1 MKNLVISLFV
11 LMGLSGFVHAEG
23 DVEAGKTKAAV
34 CGGCHGADGNSS
46 VAAFPKLA
54 GQNVKYL
61 IKQMEDIKKGID
73 KGGRSVPVMTGL
85 LDDKSD
91 QDMQD
96 IAAYYSSQFPSIGA
110 ANKDLIELGEK
121 IYRAGSKESG
131 VSACTACHSPTGK
144 GNAMAGFPS
153 LGGQHADYIAAQL
166 RAFRE
171 GERINDGDAKMMRS
185 VAFRLTNKEIDAV
198 ASYISGLH

>member
-1 MKNLVISLFV
+1 MKKLFIGLLV
-11 LMGLSGFVHAEG
+11 LMGVSGFANAAG
-23 DVEAGKTKAAV
+23 DAEAGKSKAAM
-34 CGGCHGADGNSS
+34 CAGCHGADGNSA

-61 IKQMEDIKKGID
+61 VKQMNDIKSGD
-73 KGGRSVPVMTGL
+73 RVVLEMTGL
-85 LDDKSD
+85 LNGSSE
-91 QDMQD
+91 QDMED
-96 IAAYYSSQFPSIGA
+96 IAAYFSSQFPSVGA
-110 ANKDLIELGEK
+110 ANKDLVAVGEK
-121 IYRAGSKESG
+121 IYRAGNKDSG

-144 GNAMAGFPS
+144 GNSMAGFPS
-153 LGGQHADYIAAQL
+153 LSGQHADYIAKQL

-171 GERINDGDAKMMRS
+171 GERTNDGDAKMMRS

>member
-1 MKNLVISLFV
+1 MSMKNLLLSLFV
-11 LMGLSGFVHAEG
+11 LMGVSGLVHAEG
-23 DVEAGKTKAAV
+23 DAEAGKSKAAM
-34 CGGCHGADGNSS
+34 CAGCHGGDGNSA
-46 VAAFPKLA
+46 VPAFPKLA

-61 IKQMEDIKKGID
+61 VKQMQDIKAGD
-73 KGGRSVPVMTGL
+73 RSVPAMTGL
-85 LDDKSD
+85 LNASSD

-96 IAAYYSSQFPSIGA
+96 IAAYFSSQFASIGA
-110 ANKDLIELGEK
+110 ANKDLVELGEK
-121 IYRAGSKESG
+121 VYRAGTKESG

-144 GNAMAGFPS
+144 GNAMAGFPT

-171 GERINDGDAKMMRS
+171 GERTNDGDAKMMRS

>member
-1 MKNLVISLFV
+1 MKKLFIGLLV
-11 LMGLSGFVHAEG
+11 LMGVSGFANAAG
-23 DVEAGKTKAAV
+23 DAEAGKSKAAM
-34 CGGCHGADGNSS
+34 CAGCHGADGNSA

-61 IKQMEDIKKGID
+61 VKQMNDIKSGD
-73 KGGRSVPVMTGL
+73 RAVLEMTGL
-85 LDDKSD
+85 LNGSSE
-91 QDMQD
+91 QDMED
-96 IAAYYSSQFPSIGA
+96 IAAYFSSQFPSVGA
-110 ANKDLIELGEK
+110 ANKDLVALGEK
-121 IYRAGSKESG
+121 IYRAGNKDSG

-144 GNAMAGFPS
+144 GNSMAGFPS
-153 LGGQHADYIAAQL
+153 LSGQHADYIAKQL

-171 GERINDGDAKMMRS
+171 GERTNDGDAKMMRS

>member
-1 MKNLVISLFV
+1 MSMKKLFLGLLV
-11 LMGLSGFVHAEG
+11 LMGVSGLAVAEG
-23 DVEAGKTKAAV
+23 DAQAGKTKAAA
-34 CGGCHGADGNSS
+34 CAGCHGADGNSA

-61 IKQMEDIKKGID
+61 IKQMNDIKSGA
-73 KGGRSVPVMTGL
+73 RPVPAMAGQ
-85 LDDKSD
+85 LDAKTD
-91 QDMQD
+91 QDIED
-96 IAAYYSSQFPSIGA
+96 IAAYFSSQFVSVGA
-110 ANKDLIELGEK
+110 ADKDLVKLGEK
-121 IYRAGSKESG
+121 VYRAGTKESG

-153 LGGQHADYIAAQL
+153 LSGQHADYIAAQL

-171 GERINDGDAKMMRS
+171 GERTNDGDAKMMRS

-198 ASYISGLH
+198 SSYISGLH

>member
-1 MKNLVISLFV
+1 MKNLVISLFI
-11 LMGLSGFVHAEG
+11 LMGVSSLAHAEG
-23 DVEAGKTKAAV
+23 DAEAGKTKAAV
-34 CGGCHGADGNSS
+34 CAGCHGGDGNSA
-46 VAAFPKLA
+46 VASFPKLA
-54 GQNVKYL
+54 GQNVRYL
-61 IKQMEDIKKGID
+61 VKQMQDIKSGA
-73 KGGRSVPVMTGL
+73 RSVPAMTGL
-85 LDDKSD
+85 LGDKSA

-96 IAAYYSSQFPSIGA
+96 IAAYFSSQFPSIGA
-110 ANKDLIELGEK
+110 ADKDLVELGEK

-131 VSACTACHSPTGK
+131 VSACAACHSPTGK

-153 LGGQHADYIAAQL
+153 LGGQHADYIATQL

-171 GERINDGDAKMMRS
+171 GERTNDGDARMMRS

>member
-1 MKNLVISLFV
+1 MKKLLLSLFV
-11 LMGLSGFVHAEG
+11 LMGMSGLAYAEG
-23 DVEAGKTKAAV
+23 DAEAGKSKAAV
-34 CGGCHGADGNSS
+34 CAGCHGADGNSA

-61 IKQMEDIKKGID
+61 VKQMNDIKSGA
-73 KGGRSVPVMTGL
+73 RPVPAMTGL
-85 LDDKSD
+85 LDGASE

-96 IAAYYSSQFPSIGA
+96 IAAYFSSQFASIGA
-110 ANKDLIELGEK
+110 ADKALVELGEK
-121 IYRAGSKESG
+121 VYRAGTKESG

-144 GNAMAGFPS
+144 GNAMAGFPALS
-153 LGGQHADYIAAQL
+153 GQHADYIAAQL

-171 GERINDGDAKMMRS
+171 GERTNDGDSKMMRS

>member
-1 MKNLVISLFV
+1 MSMKKLFLGLLV
-11 LMGLSGFVHAEG
+11 LMGVSGLAVAEG
-23 DVEAGKTKAAV
+23 DAQAGKTKAAA
-34 CGGCHGADGNSS
+34 CAGCHGADGNSA

-61 IKQMEDIKKGID
+61 IKQMNDIKSGA
-73 KGGRSVPVMTGL
+73 RSVPAMAGQ
-85 LDDKSD
+85 LDAKTD
-91 QDMQD
+91 QDIED
-96 IAAYYSSQFPSIGA
+96 IAAYFSSQFVSVGA
-110 ANKDLIELGEK
+110 ADKDLVKLGEK
-121 IYRAGSKESG
+121 VYRAGTKESG

-153 LGGQHADYIAAQL
+153 LSGQHADYIAAQL

-171 GERINDGDAKMMRS
+171 GERTNDGDAKMMRS

-198 ASYISGLH
+198 SSYISGLH

>member
-1 MKNLVISLFV
+1 MKKLFLGLLV
-11 LMGLSGFVHAEG
+11 LMGVSGLAVAEG
-23 DVEAGKTKAAV
+23 DAQAGKTKAAA
-34 CGGCHGADGNSS
+34 CAGCHGADGNSA

-61 IKQMEDIKKGID
+61 IKQMNDIKSGA
-73 KGGRSVPVMTGL
+73 RPVPAMAGQ
-85 LDDKSD
+85 LDAKTD
-91 QDMQD
+91 QDIED
-96 IAAYYSSQFPSIGA
+96 IAAYFSSQFVSVGA
-110 ANKDLIELGEK
+110 ADKDLVKLGEK
-121 IYRAGSKESG
+121 VYRAGTKESG

-153 LGGQHADYIAAQL
+153 LSGQHADYIAAQL

-171 GERINDGDAKMMRS
+171 GERTNDGDAKMMRS

-198 ASYISGLH
+198 SSYISGLH

>member
-11 LMGLSGFVHAEG
+11 LVGLSGFAHAEG
-23 DVEAGKTKAAV
+23 DAGAGKTKAAA
-34 CGGCHGADGNSS
+34 CSGCHGADGNSG
-46 VAAFPKLA
+46 VASFPKLA

-61 IKQMEDIKKGID
+61 LKQMDDIKSGA
-73 KGGRSVPVMTGL
+73 RVVPAMTGQ
-85 LDDKSD
+85 LDGKSE
-91 QDMQD
+91 QDMED
-96 IAAYYSSQFPSIGA
+96 IAAYFSSQYPTVGA
-110 ANKDLIELGEK
+110 AKKELVELGEK
-121 IYRAGSKESG
+121 IYRAGSKDSG

-144 GNAMAGFPS
+144 GNAMAGFPA
-153 LGGQHADYIAAQL
+153 LGGQHADNIAAQL

-171 GERINDGDAKMMRS
+171 GERTNDGDTKMMRS

>member
-1 MKNLVISLFV
+1 MKKLFIGLLV
-11 LMGLSGFVHAEG
+11 LMGVSGFANAAG
-23 DVEAGKTKAAV
+23 DAEAGKSKAAM
-34 CGGCHGADGNSS
+34 CAGCHGADGNSA

-61 IKQMEDIKKGID
+61 VKQMNDIKSGD
-73 KGGRSVPVMTGL
+73 RVVLEMTGL
-85 LDDKSD
+85 LNGSSE
-91 QDMQD
+91 QDMED
-96 IAAYYSSQFPSIGA
+96 IAAYFSSQFPSVGA
-110 ANKDLIELGEK
+110 ANKDLVALGEK
-121 IYRAGSKESG
+121 IYRAGNKDSG

-144 GNAMAGFPS
+144 GNSMAGFPS
-153 LGGQHADYIAAQL
+153 LSGQHADYIAKQL

-171 GERINDGDAKMMRS
+171 GERTNDGDAKMMRS

>member
-11 LMGLSGFVHAEG
+11 LVGLSGFAHAEG
-23 DVEAGKTKAAV
+23 DAEAGKTKAAA
-34 CGGCHGADGNSS
+34 CAGCHGADGNSG

-61 IKQMEDIKKGID
+61 VKQMNDIKAGD
-73 KGGRSVPVMTGL
+73 RPVPAMTGQ
-85 LDDKSD
+85 LDGKSE

-96 IAAYYSSQFPSIGA
+96 IAAYFSSQFPSVGA
-110 ANKDLIELGEK
+110 ADKDLVELGEK
-121 IYRAGSKESG
+121 IYRAGSKDSG

-153 LGGQHADYIAAQL
+153 LGGQHAGYIAAQL

-171 GERINDGDAKMMRS
+171 GERTNDGDAKMMRS

>member
-11 LMGLSGFVHAEG
+11 LVGLSGFAHAEG
-23 DVEAGKTKAAV
+23 DAEAGKMKAAA
-34 CGGCHGADGNSS
+34 CSGCHGADGNSG

-61 IKQMEDIKKGID
+61 VKQMGDIKSGA
-73 KGGRSVPVMTGL
+73 RSVPAMTGQL
-85 LDDKSD
+85 EGKSE

-96 IAAYYSSQFPSIGA
+96 IAAYFSSQFPSVGA
-110 ANKDLIELGEK
+110 ANKDLVELGEK

-131 VSACTACHSPTGK
+131 VSACMACHSPTGK

-153 LGGQHADYIAAQL
+153 LGGQHADYIAKQL

-171 GERINDGDAKMMRS
+171 GERTNDGDAKMMRS

>member
-1 MKNLVISLFV
+1 MSMKNLVISLFV
-11 LMGLSGFVHAEG
+11 LVGLSGFAHAEG
-23 DVEAGKTKAAV
+23 DAEAGKTKAAA
-34 CGGCHGADGNSS
+34 CAGCHGADGNSG

-61 IKQMEDIKKGID
+61 VKQMNDIKAGD
-73 KGGRSVPVMTGL
+73 RPVPAMTGQ
-85 LDDKSD
+85 LDGKSE

-96 IAAYYSSQFPSIGA
+96 IAAYFSSQFPSVGA
-110 ANKDLIELGEK
+110 ADKDLVELGEK
-121 IYRAGSKESG
+121 IYRAGSKDSG

-153 LGGQHADYIAAQL
+153 LGGQHAGYIAAQL

-171 GERINDGDAKMMRS
+171 GERTNDGDAKMMRS

>member
-1 MKNLVISLFV
+1 MN
-11 LMGLSGFVHAEG
+11 
-23 DVEAGKTKAAV
+23 
-34 CGGCHGADGNSS
+34 
-46 VAAFPKLA
+46 
-54 GQNVKYL
+54 
-61 IKQMEDIKKGID
+61 DIKSGA
-73 KGGRSVPVMTGL
+73 RSVPAMTGQ
-85 LDDKSD
+85 LDGKSE

-96 IAAYYSSQFPSIGA
+96 IAAYFSSQFPSIGA

-144 GNAMAGFPS
+144 GNAMAGFPALS
-153 LGGQHADYIAAQL
+153 GQHADYIAAQL

-171 GERINDGDAKMMRS
+171 GVRTNDGDAKMMRS

-198 ASYISGLH
+198 ATYISGLH

>member
-11 LMGLSGFVHAEG
+11 LVGLSGFAHAEG
-23 DVEAGKTKAAV
+23 DAGAGKTKAAA
-34 CGGCHGADGNSS
+34 CSGCHGADGNSG
-46 VAAFPKLA
+46 VASFPKLA

-61 IKQMEDIKKGID
+61 LKQMGDIKSGS
-73 KGGRSVPVMTGL
+73 RVVPAMTGQ
-85 LDDKSD
+85 LDGKSE
-91 QDMQD
+91 QDMED
-96 IAAYYSSQFPSIGA
+96 IAAYFSSQYPTVGA
-110 ANKDLIELGEK
+110 AKKELVELGEK
-121 IYRAGSKESG
+121 IYRAGSKDSG

-144 GNAMAGFPS
+144 GNAMAGFPA

-171 GERINDGDAKMMRS
+171 GERTNDGDTKMMRS

>member
-1 MKNLVISLFV
+1 MSMKNLVISLFV
-11 LMGLSGFVHAEG
+11 LVGLSGVAHAEG
-23 DVEAGKTKAAV
+23 DAEAGKTKAAV
-34 CGGCHGADGNSS
+34 CGGCHGADGNSA
-46 VAAFPKLA
+46 VASFPKLA
-54 GQNVKYL
+54 GQNVRYL
-61 IKQMEDIKKGID
+61 VKQMGDIKSGA
-73 KGGRSVPVMTGL
+73 RSVPAMTGQ
-85 LDDKSD
+85 LDGKSE

-96 IAAYYSSQFPSIGA
+96 IAAYFSSQFPSVGA
-110 ANKDLIELGEK
+110 ADKDLVELGEK
-121 IYRAGSKESG
+121 IYRSGSKESG

-153 LGGQHADYIAAQL
+153 LSGQHADYIATQL

-171 GERINDGDAKMMRS
+171 GERSNDGDAKMMRS

>member
-11 LMGLSGFVHAEG
+11 LVGLSGFAHAEG
-23 DVEAGKTKAAV
+23 DAEAGKTKAAA
-34 CGGCHGADGNSS
+34 CAGCHGADGNSG

-61 IKQMEDIKKGID
+61 LKQMDDIKSGS
-73 KGGRSVPVMTGL
+73 RSVPAMTGQ
-85 LDDKSD
+85 LDGKSE

-96 IAAYYSSQFPSIGA
+96 IAAYFSSQYPTVGA
-110 ANKDLIELGEK
+110 AKKELVELGEK
-121 IYRAGSKESG
+121 IYRAGSKDSG

-144 GNAMAGFPS
+144 GNSMAGFPALS
-153 LGGQHADYIAAQL
+153 GQHADYIATQL

-171 GERINDGDAKMMRS
+171 GERTNDGDSKMMRS

-198 ASYISGLH
+198 SSYISGLH

>member
-1 MKNLVISLFV
+1 MKKLFLGLLV
-11 LMGLSGFVHAEG
+11 LMGVSGLAVAEG
-23 DVEAGKTKAAV
+23 DAQAGKTKAAA
-34 CGGCHGADGNSS
+34 CAGCHGADGNSA

-61 IKQMEDIKKGID
+61 IKQMNDIKSGA
-73 KGGRSVPVMTGL
+73 RPVPTMAGQ
-85 LDDKSD
+85 LDAKTD
-91 QDMQD
+91 QDIED
-96 IAAYYSSQFPSIGA
+96 IAAYFSSQFVSVGA
-110 ANKDLIELGEK
+110 ADKELVKLGEK
-121 IYRAGSKESG
+121 VYRAGTKESG

-153 LGGQHADYIAAQL
+153 LSGQHADYIAAQL

-171 GERINDGDAKMMRS
+171 GERTNDGDAKMMRS

-198 ASYISGLH
+198 SSYISGLH

>member
-1 MKNLVISLFV
+1 MKNLLVSLFI
-11 LMGLSGFVHAEG
+11 LMGVSGLVHAEG
-23 DVEAGKTKAAV
+23 DAEAGKSKAAA
-34 CGGCHGADGNSS
+34 CGGCHGADGNSGVS
-46 VAAFPKLA
+46 AFPKLA
-54 GQNVKYL
+54 GQNVRYL
-61 IKQMEDIKKGID
+61 VKQMQDIQSGA
-73 KGGRSVPVMTGL
+73 RSVPAMAGQ
-85 LDDKSD
+85 LDGKTK
-91 QDMQD
+91 QDMAD
-96 IAAYYSSQFPSIGA
+96 IAAYFSSQFPTVGA
-110 ANKDLIELGEK
+110 ANKDLVELGEK

-171 GERINDGDAKMMRS
+171 GERTNDGDSKMMRS

>member
-11 LMGLSGFVHAEG
+11 LVGLSGVVHAEG
-23 DVEAGKTKAAV
+23 DAEAGKTKAAA
-34 CGGCHGADGNSS
+34 CGGCHGADGNSG
-46 VAAFPKLA
+46 VASFPKLA

-61 IKQMEDIKKGID
+61 LKQMGDIKSGA
-73 KGGRSVPVMTGL
+73 RSVPAMTGQ
-85 LDDKSD
+85 LDGKSE

-96 IAAYYSSQFPSIGA
+96 IAAYFSSQYPTVGA
-110 ANKDLIELGEK
+110 AKKELVELGEK

-144 GNAMAGFPS
+144 GNAMAGFPALS
-153 LGGQHADYIAAQL
+153 GQHADYIATQL

-171 GERINDGDAKMMRS
+171 GERTNDGDAKMMRS
-185 VAFRLTNKEIDAV
+185 VAFRLTNKEVDAV

>member
-1 MKNLVISLFV
+1 MKKLFLGLLV
-11 LMGLSGFVHAEG
+11 LMGVSGLAVAEG
-23 DVEAGKTKAAV
+23 DAQAGKTKAAA
-34 CGGCHGADGNSS
+34 CAGCHGADGNSA

-61 IKQMEDIKKGID
+61 IKQMNDIKSGA
-73 KGGRSVPVMTGL
+73 RSVPAMAGQ
-85 LDDKSD
+85 LDAKTD
-91 QDMQD
+91 QDIED
-96 IAAYYSSQFPSIGA
+96 IAAYFSSQFVSVGA
-110 ANKDLIELGEK
+110 ADKDLVKLGEK
-121 IYRAGSKESG
+121 VYRAGTKESG

-153 LGGQHADYIAAQL
+153 LSGQHADYIAAQL

-171 GERINDGDAKMMRS
+171 GERTNDGDAKMMRS

-198 ASYISGLH
+198 SSYISGLH